1 MLSSPRVSSQAEIR
15 QEFRMRV
22 ERRDA
27 LLLPGAANAL
37 TARII
42 EDLGFEAVYLTGAGL
57 ANTHLGM
64 PDLGLVSV
72 TELAETAARISD
84 VCRLPLVVDIDTG
97 FGSPLNVYRTVRL
110 LERAGAAALQIE
122 DQIFPKKCGH
132 FADKSVVPLPEMVNK
147 IKAALDARGD
157 ANTLVVARTD
167 ARAVE
172 GIEQAIERAHAM
184 TEAGADVIFIEAPES
199 MEELH
204 AIAKLPAP
212 QVVNIVIGGK
222 TPMPSIEE
230 LRGLGFAIVLYANAA
245 LQATI
250 LAVRDVLAH
259 LRRTGSLA
267 EIEDRL
273 VSFSERQRIVDKDA
287 FDALE
292 ALYATRQPMR

>member
-1 MLSSPRVSSQAEIR
+1 
-15 QEFRMRV
+15 
-22 ERRDA
+22 
-27 LLLPGAANAL
+27 
-37 TARII
+37 
-42 EDLGFEAVYLTGAGL
+42 
-57 ANTHLGM
+57 
-64 PDLGLVSV
+64 
-72 TELAETAARISD
+72 

-97 FGSPLNVYRTVRL
+97 FGSALNVYRTVRL

-250 LAVRDVLAH
+250 LAVQDVLGH